1 MHFLKRQ
8 TCPRSKSWCNRQVYW
23 SMLTCKLDIRVYND
37 RIATKNYVAIP
48 EQRKIT
54 CFSGYVCLTHT
65 RMVYTFQRCCLVQ
78 EKSIRQTLIHGLFG
92 KTWNNQQST
101 TWHATSTRVDRRYRV
116 HVESHWVHTG
126 MWVWPHT
133 YGIFTSSIPTIQLL
147 YTEYHAHICFLLRLL
162 YYPGTGYRSTK
173 LNTLFKNLK
182 IILCVAV
189 AVAGRYCHSN
199 N

>member
-116 HVESHWVHTG
+116 HVESHWVHRYYVMYVMYYIHVG
-126 MWVWPHT
+126 VAT
-133 YGIFTSSIPTIQLL
+133 YMYIWHFYFVYSNNTITVHRVSRTYLFSFKTVVL
-147 YTEYHAHICFLLRLL
+147 
-162 YYPGTGYRSTK
+162 PGYR
-173 LNTLFKNLK
+173 
-182 IILCVAV
+182 VP
-189 AVAGRYCHSN
+189 
-199 N
+199 

>member
-23 SMLTCKLDIRVYND
+23 SMLTSKLDIRVYND

-54 CFSGYVCLTHT
+54 CFSGNVCLTHT

-101 TWHATSTRVDRRYRV
+101 TWHATSTRVDRRCIVTLGTQVCGCGHMY
-116 HVESHWVHTG
+116 
-126 MWVWPHT
+126 M
-133 YGIFTSSIPTIQLL
+133 
-147 YTEYHAHICFLLRLL
+147 AFLLRLFQQ
-162 YYPGTGYRSTK
+162 Y
-173 LNTLFKNLK
+173 N
-182 IILCVAV
+182 
-189 AVAGRYCHSN
+189 YCTQSITHIFVFF
-199 N
+199 